1 MRTALVSWAS
11 GTACAA
17 VLFLSACAS
26 KPRQPPPNLYPT
38 PAPYATQ
45 PGASPQYPS
54 PQQYPYPQQP
64 GTAPPQQPAP
74 VPGPP
79 PAPTSLPP
87 VSAPVAYDPINAVDI
102 NFLRGRA
109 QAVLGELVA
118 NLPPAQQQRVQGI
131 PLIPD
136 TEVGEVNA
144 FAACT
149 EKGKAVMAI
158 SDGML
163 DISAHLAQ
171 ARAIDEIFG
180 SRKVD
185 EYIAFVARNQRP
197 DSPVV
202 RPPPG
207 FFDPTQSVDPRKV
220 QRQHQ
225 LLDEQIAFV
234 LGHELAHH
242 YLGHLPC
249 TAGSVTLSEMNR
261 VLADAVPV
269 FNQPNEAAADAA
281 GVNNVLT
288 TGSRRQ
294 GYRFTEGG
302 ALLTMQFFGGIDQLS
317 PLDVLFGFERS
328 HPPPAGRVVIIQQT
342 ANAFRMTGGQGLPIL
357 GL

>member
-1 MRTALVSWAS
+1 MLHAMRTALVSWTS
-11 GTACAA
+11 GAACAA
-17 VLFLSACAS
+17 LLLSACAS

-45 PGASPQYPS
+45 PGAY
-54 PQQYPYPQQP
+54 PQQPYPQQP
-64 GTAPPQQPAP
+64 GTVPPSPTAL
-74 VPGPP
+74 PGPP
-79 PAPTSLPP
+79 APPPAATPLPP
-87 VSAPVAYDPINAVDI
+87 VAAPATYDPINAVDI
-102 NFLRGRA
+102 TFLRGRA

-118 NLPPAQQQRVQGI
+118 NLPAAQQQRVQGI

-149 EKGKAVMAI
+149 ERGKAVMAI

-180 SRKVD
+180 LRKVD
-185 EYIAFVARNQRP
+185 EYIAFVARTQRP

-202 RPPPG
+202 RPAPG
-207 FFDPTQSVDPRKV
+207 FFDPAQSVDPRKV

-249 TAGSVTLSEMNR
+249 TAGGAVTLSEVNR
-261 VLADAVPV
+261 VLADAVPL

-302 ALLTMQFFGGIDQLS
+302 ALLTMQFFGGVDQLS
-317 PLDVLFGFERS
+317 PLDILFGFERS
-328 HPPPAGRVVIIQQT
+328 HPPPAGRTVVIQQT

-357 GL
+357 SF